1 MISIISREAFAP
13 SSICEI
19 NASKDGRYGW
29 FLLTWHPEQN
39 HFLEE
44 LIAEIKLEIINSR
57 IASVSRMEVQV
68 WLSTFTA
75 DLHWKL
81 HALLRKSDLQE
92 KGISLFL
99 GVLYDHE
106 LFFVQA
112 GRIFAVLADAKGIRN
127 VGKDWKNYQVQSQE
141 GLGLMGY
148 ADQDLKLKTQRVHI
162 TEKQKLI
169 IMSGDMARKAL
180 PRVQDTATISTFIES
195 FGSEPHPL
203 WLILEGGQK
212 LIKPRRKRLSRLQIS
227 SIILITLAILAS
239 LYMVFGNRVLDQML
253 HKARLSV
260 QKEKTI
266 RLEQIPAILET
277 SNENLRKYM
286 DHIVNLPARN
296 ISMEVSWSTDL
307 PYDVSLSPV
316 FSLDK
321 IFLGSDKQLN
331 AYAKKNRKLL
341 WSKEFPARIV
351 SIMMGQNSLLISL
364 ENQQLIALHE
374 DGEMLWQ
381 QNMPTHILVAERF
394 GSCEISSKDDPRLD
408 RSIVVIPSQ
417 RVISVIDPGR
427 GETISSLTLK
437 QDLEALSTYDNFDNC
452 FYAVVDGAIL
462 RVDLRIIN

>member
-1 MISIISREAFAP
+1 MISVLSRESSAP
-13 SSICEI
+13 SSICEV

-29 FLLTWHPEQN
+29 FLMTWHPEKS

-44 LIAEIKLEIINSR
+44 LVAEIKLEIINSN
-57 IASVSRMEVQV
+57 IVNVSRMEIQQ
-68 WLSTFTA
+68 WLGAFAA

-99 GVLYDHE
+99 GVLFDHE

-112 GRIFAVLADAKGIRN
+112 GRIFAVLADAKGMRN
-127 VGKDWKNYQVQSQE
+127 VGRDWKNYQVQSQE

-148 ADQDLKLKTQRVHI
+148 ADNDLKLKAQRVQI

-169 IMSGDMARKAL
+169 VMSGDLARKVL

-195 FGSEPHPL
+195 FSNEPHPL

-212 LIKPRRKRLSRLQIS
+212 LIKSRRKKLSRLQIS
-227 SIILITLAILAS
+227 SIILITLAICAS
-239 LYMVFGNRVLDQML
+239 IYMVFGNRILDQYL
-253 HKARLSV
+253 HKARLSI

-296 ISMEVSWSTDL
+296 ISMEVNWTTDL
-307 PYDVSLSPV
+307 PYDVSLSPI

-321 IFLGSDKQLN
+321 IFLCSDKQIN

-341 WSKEFPARIV
+341 WSKEFPERISSV
-351 SIMMGQNSLLISL
+351 LMGQNAILISL
-364 ENQQLIALHE
+364 VNQQVIGMHE
-374 DGEMLWQ
+374 DGEVLWQ
-381 QNMPTHILVAERF
+381 QNMPTHSLVADRF
-394 GSCEISSKDDPRLD
+394 GTCEIGSKDDPRLD

-417 RVISVIDPGR
+417 RGISVIDPAR
-427 GETISSLTLK
+427 GETFSSLTLK
-437 QDLEALSTYDNFDNC
+437 QDLESLSTYDNFDNC

-462 RVDLRIIN
+462 KIDLKIVN